1 MLQKVS
7 TKPDQAHRPVL
18 AGNAEGLE
26 LDHIAVLV
34 AEEPEEAGDV
44 LGQSFIRRAV
54 QAHTEV
60 TRSGRRVGRTGGV
73 MVGARGVH
81 VQAKPGHLRV
91 GDTRS
96 ARWLNA
102 AVHTLTHPSAKL
114 SRPEAAEAD
123 DAGEPTVVEPA
134 AAPLVPAGQA
144 AESLFAALAAEADE
158 ETAGA

>member
-1 MLQKVS
+1 
-7 TKPDQAHRPVL
+7 
-18 AGNAEGLE
+18 
-26 LDHIAVLV
+26 
-34 AEEPEEAGDV
+34 
-44 LGQSFIRRAV
+44 
-54 QAHTEV
+54 
-60 TRSGRRVGRTGGV
+60 

-81 VQAKPGHLRV
+81 VQAKPGGPWG

-102 AVHTLTHPSAKL
+102 AVHTRTHPSAKL

-123 DAGEPTVVEPA
+123 ADSNVETTPEPA
-134 AAPLVPAGQA
+134 AAPLVADGQA

>member
-1 MLQKVS
+1 
-7 TKPDQAHRPVL
+7 
-18 AGNAEGLE
+18 
-26 LDHIAVLV
+26 
-34 AEEPEEAGDV
+34 
-44 LGQSFIRRAV
+44 
-54 QAHTEV
+54 
-60 TRSGRRVGRTGGV
+60 

-81 VQAKPGHLRV
+81 VQAKPGGLPE

-123 DAGEPTVVEPA
+123 DAGEPTSPEPA
-134 AAPLVPAGQA
+134 AARLIPAEQA

>member
-1 MLQKVS
+1 
-7 TKPDQAHRPVL
+7 
-18 AGNAEGLE
+18 
-26 LDHIAVLV
+26 
-34 AEEPEEAGDV
+34 
-44 LGQSFIRRAV
+44 
-54 QAHTEV
+54 
-60 TRSGRRVGRTGGV
+60 

-81 VQAKPGHLRV
+81 VQAKRGGREG

-123 DAGEPTVVEPA
+123 DAVEPTTSELA
-134 AAPLVPAGQA
+134 AASLVPAEQA

>member
-1 MLQKVS
+1 
-7 TKPDQAHRPVL
+7 
-18 AGNAEGLE
+18 
-26 LDHIAVLV
+26 
-34 AEEPEEAGDV
+34 
-44 LGQSFIRRAV
+44 
-54 QAHTEV
+54 
-60 TRSGRRVGRTGGV
+60 
-73 MVGARGVH
+73 
-81 VQAKPGHLRV
+81 VQAKPGHPRV

-102 AVHTLTHPSAKL
+102 AVRVHTLTHPSAKL

-134 AAPLVPAGQA
+134 AAPLVPVSHEQA

>member
-1 MLQKVS
+1 M
-7 TKPDQAHRPVL
+7 
-18 AGNAEGLE
+18 
-26 LDHIAVLV
+26 
-34 AEEPEEAGDV
+34 
-44 LGQSFIRRAV
+44 
-54 QAHTEV
+54 
-60 TRSGRRVGRTGGV
+60 
-73 MVGARGVH
+73 
-81 VQAKPGHLRV
+81 QAKPGCLPG

-123 DAGEPTVVEPA
+123 DAGVPTTTEPA
-134 AAPLVPAGQA
+134 AAPLVPVPHEQS